1 MKEFNQIKSDISKN
15 DIKPLY
21 FLGGEESFFID
32 SLMKELDQHVLT
44 PAEEAF
50 NKTLLYGGEFQLA
63 QLIQTCRSFPV
74 MANRRLVLVKEAQK
88 IPKADWAK
96 LEAYWKNPV
105 PSTVLALACKV
116 KNLPVG
122 KAAIKNIQQHGVF
135 FHAKKMYDRDVLAWL
150 TDYLKETGLQFDTK
164 VPGILVTNLGTNVPL
179 IVNELNKILV
189 YLKATKQDSIKEDF
203 VYEMINVDKEFN
215 VFELIGAISTRNKS
229 KSHMII
235 DRLTQNTK
243 LNPPI
248 LIISALYRFFYNVSL
263 VWDYQ
268 LRDPNAV
275 KNQLGVTYY
284 AAKDYLMAKT
294 KFPRPQVMKN
304 LLHIKEADASIKGF
318 HPSNMGDDHILKT
331 LVFRLLD

>member
-1 MKEFNQIKSDISKN
+1 W
-15 DIKPLY
+15 
-21 FLGGEESFFID
+21 FID
-32 SLMKELDQHVLT
+32 SLMKELDQHVLS

-88 IPKADWAK
+88 MPKADWTK

-105 PSTVLALACKV
+105 PSTVLALACKT
-116 KNLPVG
+116 KSLPIG
-122 KAAIKNIQQHGVF
+122 KAAIKDIQQHGVF
-135 FHAKKMYDRDVLAWL
+135 LHAKKMYDRDVLAWL
-150 TDYLKETGLQFDTK
+150 TEYLKDTGMQFAPK
-164 VPGILVTNLGTNVPL
+164 VPGILLTNLGTNIPL

-189 YLKATKQDSIKEDF
+189 YLKATKQDQIQEDF

-215 VFELIGAISTRNKS
+215 VFELIGAISQKNKS
-229 KSHMII
+229 RSHMII
-235 DRLTQNTK
+235 DRLTQNVK

-275 KNQLGVTYY
+275 KNQLGVNYF
-284 AAKDYLMAKT
+284 AAKDYLLAKT
-294 KFPRPQVMKN
+294 KFPRAKVMKN
-304 LLHIKEADASIKGF
+304 LLHIKEADASLKGF
-318 HPSNMGDDHILKT
+318 YPSNMKEDHILKT